1 MISEGKQMKTSI
13 AAATAAL
20 LLAGCSS
27 SVQLFG
33 EDPIVTELSGKSVDY
48 VQNKLGL
55 PNRRTDTRSGAM
67 VWVYLDKEKGMSA
80 KQCEV
85 TLNIRDAKVE
95 SVIVSTENSSLLS
108 SVSAGCNEIR
118 KTLTG
123 QS

>member
-1 MISEGKQMKTSI
+1 MKTSI

-27 SVQLFG
+27 SVLQFK
-33 EDPIVTELSGKSVDY
+33 EDPIITELTGKSVDY
-48 VQNKLGL
+48 VQTKLGL
-55 PNRRTDTRSGAM
+55 PNRRDETRSGGM
-67 VWVYLDKEKGMSA
+67 VWVYLDKQKGMTA

-95 SVIVSTENSSLLS
+95 SVVISTDNQSLLS
-108 SVSAGCNEIR
+108 TVSSGCKDIR

-123 QS
+123 HS

>member
-1 MISEGKQMKTSI
+1 MKTSI

-27 SVQLFG
+27 SVLQSK
-33 EDPIVTELSGKSVDY
+33 EDPIVTELTGKSVDY
-48 VQNKLGL
+48 VQTKLGL

-67 VWVYLDKEKGMSA
+67 VWVYLDNQRGMAA
-80 KQCEV
+80 KSCEV

-95 SVIVSTENSSLLS
+95 SVIVSTDNQSLLS
-108 SVSAGCNEIR
+108 SVASGCQDIR